1 MRRGTP
7 DKRYTVL
14 RSTLSQMKGES
25 MKKMIGFSL
34 ACAAAL
40 CASEATLE
48 PLTVESTT
56 LSDVSGEEVKSADLA
71 EALSTK
77 VPSINLV
84 RRSGIANDI
93 LLRGQKRDNINVTID
108 GTKIYGACPNR
119 MDPPT
124 SLVVVH
130 NIEGVEI
137 IEGPYNV
144 EDFGTLSG
152 DVKVTTKEPS
162 AKNEGEVNVNF
173 GSFGYKKVSGALSGG
188 NDRVQL
194 MVVGSMEE
202 SDQYEDGN
210 GDTLAEQTDRNSP
223 MMGPKYTPAY
233 HDMKAFEKHSF
244 MGKVNVAVTD
254 DQQLKLS
261 YTTNES
267 EDVLYPNTGMDAL
280 SDDAQIYNAEYI
292 VKNIGSYSK
301 KLSLQA
307 YHSEVDHPMS
317 TEYRYAGASTVTVN
331 HLTTDMDGVKIKNSF
346 DMADTGITIG
356 LDASNRNWD
365 GHYEVN
371 GTVTAPSIND
381 ADTENRALFVEASRA
396 FGNLELKAGAR
407 YDSTDITSA
416 GTTTTNEY
424 DTVIGNL
431 YATYQA
437 GESTR
442 IFGGLGKSI
451 RVPDAR
457 ELYFFM
463 GGQSVGTDGLKETK
477 NYEVDL
483 GVEQKYAH
491 ASVKVKGFYSKLKDY
506 IYYVSDSGNDRF
518 DNIDATIYGAELSGS
533 WFPVE
538 ALSVDF
544 GMAYLKGTKDDLPA
558 GHTTDNLADIQPLK
572 ANASV
577 SYYYGGENY
586 ARVEVLSAQGWN
598 DFDSDSGEQEIAGYG
613 IVNLKV
619 SHDIDSSWN
628 LTAGVDN
635 LLDKAYA
642 VSNTYKD
649 LKLLS
654 TGTDVML
661 LNEPGRYY
669 YVNATYRF

>member
-1 MRRGTP
+1 
-7 DKRYTVL
+7 
-14 RSTLSQMKGES
+14 
-25 MKKMIGFSL
+25 MKKIIGFSL

-40 CASEATLE
+40 YATEATLQ

-77 VPSINLV
+77 VPSINLI

-124 SLVVVH
+124 SHVVVH

-152 DVKVTTKEPS
+152 DVKVTTKEPT
-162 AKNEGEVNVNF
+162 AQNEGEVSVNF
-173 GSFGYKKVSGALSGG
+173 GSFGYKKVSGTLSGG

-210 GDTLAEQTDRNSP
+210 GDTLAEQTDKNAP

-233 HDMKAFEKHSF
+233 HDMKAFEKQSV
-244 MGKVNVAVTD
+244 MGKVNVNVTD

-267 EDVLYPNTGMDAL
+267 EDILYPSTGMDAL

-292 VKNIGSYSK
+292 VKNIGAYSK
-301 KLSLQA
+301 NLSLQA

-317 TEYRYAGASTVTVN
+317 NEYRYAGASVVTVN
-331 HLTTDMDGVKIKNSF
+331 HLTTEMEGLKIKNSF
-346 DMADTGITIG
+346 DLADTAVTIG

-365 GHYEVN
+365 GHYEIN
-371 GTVTAPSIND
+371 GTVGPKSIND

-396 FGNLELKAGAR
+396 FGGLDLKAGVR
-407 YDSTDITSA
+407 YDNTEITSA

-424 DTVIGNL
+424 NNVSGNL

-437 GESTR
+437 GKSTK
-442 IFGGLGKSI
+442 IFGGAGTAI

-457 ELYFFM
+457 ELYFFQ
-463 GGQSVGTDGLKETK
+463 GGKSIGTDGLNETK

-483 GVEQKYAH
+483 GVEQTYEH
-491 ASVKVKGFYSKLKDY
+491 ASVKVKTFYSKLKDY
-506 IYYVSDSGNDRF
+506 IYYIGDAGLDGMGNDRF

-533 WFPVE
+533 WYPID
-538 ALSVDF
+538 ALALDF
-544 GMAYLKGTKDDLPA
+544 GMAYLKGKKDDVPA

-572 ANASV
+572 ANAAV
-577 SYYYGGENY
+577 SYYYSGENY
-586 ARVEVLSAQGWN
+586 AKIEVLSAQGWN

-613 IVNLKV
+613 VVNLKV
-619 SHDIDSSWN
+619 SHDIDRSWN

-635 LLDKAYA
+635 VLDKAYA

-669 YVNATYRF
+669 YVNASYRF